1 LNDVD
6 AAASHQMK
14 LRQAWS
20 WHPKRYYLARK
31 RIERCFEAEKI
42 VARVVKIDP
51 IRAHFQDLRASR

>member
-1 LNDVD
+1 
-6 AAASHQMK
+6 MK